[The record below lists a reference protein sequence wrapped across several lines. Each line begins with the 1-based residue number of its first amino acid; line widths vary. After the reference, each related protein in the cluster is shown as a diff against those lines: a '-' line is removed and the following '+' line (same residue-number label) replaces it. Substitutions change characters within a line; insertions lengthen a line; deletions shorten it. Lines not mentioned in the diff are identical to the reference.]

1 MFVAQAFI
9 PCGCGLQPS
18 AVQINRQLINPVS
31 ILLNMPMQNSV
42 RQIRLV
48 IVTMLPIINSVISI
62 SYSPNGAA
70 AQSPGLTALL
80 AVNPGL

>member
-1 MFVAQAFI
+1 MWVR
-9 PCGCGLQPS
+9 PSGRTCGLKPKL
-18 AVQINRQLINPVS
+18 VQINRQLINPVL
-31 ILLNMPMQNSV
+31 ILLNMLMQNSV

-48 IVTMLPIINSVISI
+48 IVTMLPIINATIPI

-80 AVNPGL
+80 AVNPG

>member
-1 MFVAQAFI
+1 M
-9 PCGCGLQPS
+9 
-18 AVQINRQLINPVS
+18 
-31 ILLNMPMQNSV
+31 ILLNMPMQNSF

-48 IVTMLPIINSVISI
+48 IVTMLPIINAMIPI

-80 AVNPGL
+80 AVNPG